1 MALFDRKA
9 LIDLSAGEWIGG
21 DKVPAFGDGKIK
33 VRGMY
38 CTEAQDAFAYKA
50 RRATKKERAPD
61 GMVKPSVNVRHA
73 REVLSEV
80 CVLEAEGLPFTADQ
94 IRMMIVE
101 GGYENLELACLE
113 ACRVAQE
120 IAEIS
125 EAETESVNQAAV
137 KN

>member
-9 LIDLSAGEWIGG
+9 PIDLSAGEWIGG
-21 DKVPAFGDGKIK
+21 DKVAAFGGGKIK

-38 CTEAQDAFAYKA
+38 CAEAQDAFAYKA
-50 RRATKKERAPD
+50 RIAAKADRAPD

-73 REVLSEV
+73 REVMADV
-80 CVLEAEGLPFTADQ
+80 CVLDAEDLPFTADQ
-94 IRMMIVE
+94 IRKMLVE

-113 ACRVAQE
+113 ACRAAQE
-120 IAEIS
+120 IAAIG
-125 EAETESVNQAAV
+125 EAEAELLNEATV